1 MSAQETSHNLRA
13 RLAVRSFFLSSCFFV
28 AHSNLSA
35 WFFVSQIIHMVHE
48 ARGLDVNPIT
58 IEKFRAAGDLEAV
71 QGELVTVLAS
81 SCARTFD

>member
-1 MSAQETSHNLRA
+1 
-13 RLAVRSFFLSSCFFV
+13 
-28 AHSNLSA
+28 
-35 WFFVSQIIHMVHE
+35 MVHE

-81 SCARTFD
+81 SCARTFDWPTLKLF